1 MSALYEL
8 CFGRPVA
15 AVGANRLCEVNGE
28 RREAVLRQLE
38 LFRADAEG
46 NERAQQLGSMSYAYP
61 QSLGEWLGTAVQ
73 IAATVSWQAHFALRP
88 LALQTGHERRI
99 AEQGRAFIELYGA
112 LLVGALA
119 ACDAALEREVAPE
132 LQVDLPE
139 IDSVLEVWDEARDER
154 NGLVFSI
161 TALGEAIWIYGTCRD
176 RNAALLPTIST
187 KLLEATGFAALALA
201 VADEP

>member
-1 MSALYEL
+1 LL
-8 CFGRPVA
+8 A
-15 AVGANRLCEVNGE
+15 AANTLRAVNDQ
-28 RREAVLRQLE
+28 RRDAVLRQLE
-38 LFRADAEG
+38 LFRADAER
-46 NERAQQLGSMSYAYP
+46 NEHAQQLGSMRYAYP

-73 IAATVSWQAHFALRP
+73 IAATVSGHFALRP
-88 LALQTGHERRI
+88 LNLQTDHERRI

-132 LQVDLPE
+132 LEVELPE
-139 IDSVLEVWDEARDER
+139 IDSVLEVWDETRDER

-176 RNAALLPTIST
+176 RNAALLPTIAT

-201 VADEP
+201 VADKS

>member
-1 MSALYEL
+1 M
-8 CFGRPVA
+8 
-15 AVGANRLCEVNGE
+15 NRE

-38 LFRADAEG
+38 LFHADAER
-46 NERAQQLGSMSYAYP
+46 NERAQQFGSMSYAYP

-73 IAATVSWQAHFALRP
+73 VAATVGWQAHFALRP
-88 LALQTGHERRI
+88 LALQADHERRI
-99 AEQGRAFIELYGA
+99 AEQGRAFIDLYGA

-119 ACDAALEREVAPE
+119 ACDAALEREVVPALE
-132 LQVDLPE
+132 VELPE

-154 NGLVFSI
+154 NGLVFST

-176 RNAALLPTIST
+176 RDAALLPTIAT